1 MAATFQGRGV
11 EKASKNLKFKPKAM
25 SRKKSLEIV
34 QNPQTNAGL

>member
-1 MAATFQGRGV
+1 
-11 EKASKNLKFKPKAM
+11 LKFKPKAM